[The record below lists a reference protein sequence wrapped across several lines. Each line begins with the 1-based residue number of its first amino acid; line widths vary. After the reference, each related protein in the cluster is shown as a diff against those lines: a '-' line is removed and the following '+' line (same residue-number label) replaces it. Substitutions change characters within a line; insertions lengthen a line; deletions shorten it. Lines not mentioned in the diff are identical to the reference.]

1 MRKMKRSTFI
11 DQVNYYHCITDKHG
25 LPVRAYA
32 EPTYN
37 IQGEYAIKFDER
49 LNWDDMESIK
59 KWLDDN
65 RVEYSTHNFYDYP
78 IDFYTGEHQTEP
90 RFYTIIVLSND
101 NFIKQ

>member
-1 MRKMKRSTFI
+1 MRKMKRSTFM

-32 EPTYN
+32 EPTHN
-37 IQGEYAIKFDER
+37 SNGEYAIKFDER

-59 KWLDDN
+59 KWLGDN
-65 RVEYSTHNFYDYP
+65 NVKYSTHEFYDYP
-78 IDFYTGEHQTEP
+78 IDFYTGEKQTEP
-90 RFYTIIVLSND
+90 RFYEIIVLSND